1 MEAVTLIIPVFDEV
15 HALDDTIR
23 RCREVVARL
32 PEGSRVLFVD
42 DGSTDGSRERLRE
55 LAEGQEDAGVPLG
68 AVFQPRNRGYGAAL
82 KRGVREALTPLVA
95 ICDADG
101 TYPIEKLPAFHEELA
116 REGAAMIIGARR
128 AGETPPLRR
137 PAKALL
143 RWLAEYL
150 TGERIPDFNSGL
162 RLFRR
167 RDALRFEPLLPDGF
181 SYTTTITMA
190 LLTEGEV
197 VLFRPIRYRPR
208 VGTSKI
214 RPLRDTAGFLL
225 LICRTTLA
233 FHPMKVF
240 GPAGLAL
247 MGGGLLLLLLRLA
260 LDKPFG
266 VATTIALLV
275 GGIQLLAV
283 GLLADLVNRRGQTL
297 QPPDADS

>member
-1 MEAVTLIIPVFDEV
+1 MNAVTLVIPVFNEV
-15 HALDDTIR
+15 HALDDTIE
-23 RCREVVARL
+23 RCRAVAARL

-42 DGSTDGSRERLRE
+42 DGSTDGSRERLEE
-55 LAEGQEDAGVPLG
+55 LAAKEEPALG
-68 AVFQPRNRGYGAAL
+68 ATFQPRNRGYGAAL
-82 KRGVREALTPLVA
+82 KRGVREARTPLIA

-101 TYPIEKLPAFHEELA
+101 TYPVERLPGFLDEMIREE
-116 REGAAMIIGARR
+116 AAMIIGARR
-128 AGETPPLRR
+128 PSETPAIRR

-150 TGERIPDFNSGL
+150 TGARIPDFNSGL

-167 RDALRFEPLLPDGF
+167 ADALRFEPLLPDGF
-181 SYTTTITMA
+181 SFTTTITMA
-190 LLTEGEV
+190 LLTEGRV

-208 VGTSKI
+208 VGSSKI
-214 RPLRDTAGFLL
+214 RPVRDTAGFLL

-240 GPAGLAL
+240 GPAGL
-247 MGGGLLLLLLRLA
+247 GLAGAGLALLLLRLV

-297 QPPDADS
+297 NPPDDGP